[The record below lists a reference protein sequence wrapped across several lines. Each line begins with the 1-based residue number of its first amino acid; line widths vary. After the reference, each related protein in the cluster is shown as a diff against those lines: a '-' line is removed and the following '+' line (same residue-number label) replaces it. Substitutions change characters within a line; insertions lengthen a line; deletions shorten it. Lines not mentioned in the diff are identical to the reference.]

1 MTPAGLG
8 SCRAVPLPE
17 DFMTRSDGCTRPL
30 AVTLMLACH
39 LAGCAAISP
48 PVTRG
53 EIAGF
58 TAQLSEELAA
68 TPGPPDG
75 VLTADGA
82 VYRAVMYNHAV
93 RAKEREV
100 ILAEAR
106 AYAQS
111 GAMLPGIVVNS
122 DYYKRDRPLLSRSDR
137 SDLYATSTD
146 TRTIAREIGLSWNIL
161 DFGLSFVRT
170 RQGLDEALRQAEE
183 ARRVTSRLIEETR
196 SIYWRAVAFETIAP
210 AMARLDKEVEAAM
223 EMSRM
228 AAGNPALDPMEPITY
243 QRELL
248 NLQRELNELLSSLA
262 GATDQLKHS
271 IGSPGL
277 QQLQLETGKVMPA
290 GPRLAKHADEDVQM
304 ALLQRSEIRQQM
316 YDLRITADE
325 AKATVLRA
333 VPGATFSRSFAA
345 DSNSF
350 LFHSHWVSWGAQLA
364 GNLIN
369 IVRLPS
375 DLAAVDAQQAVN
387 RQNALSVAATV
398 VMQVHV
404 ARARLWIQDRAY
416 RDARRFADIQRSLMQ
431 QVRASVAAGKTG
443 PHAIAREKLAT
454 LLAEAR
460 AIIAYADV
468 EAARAAYATARGDPV
483 EFAGWLPRHQEQG

>member
-1 MTPAGLG
+1 MTSSA
-8 SCRAVPLPE
+8 
-17 DFMTRSDGCTRPL
+17 RSPIPI

-48 PVTRG
+48 PVTGG

-58 TAQLSEELAA
+58 TAQLVEDLAA
-68 TPGPPDG
+68 TPDPPDG

-82 VYRAVMYNHAV
+82 VHRAVVYNHAV
-93 RAKEREV
+93 RAKQLEV
-100 ILAEAR
+100 TLAEHRVR
-106 AYAQS
+106 AES
-111 GAMLPGIVVNS
+111 GAMLPGLVASS
-122 DYYKRDRPLLSRSDR
+122 DYYRRDRPLLTHSSR

-146 TRTIAREIGLSWNIL
+146 SRMIARDIELSWNIL
-161 DFGLSFVRT
+161 DFGLSFIRT
-170 RQGLDEALRQAEE
+170 RQGLDESYRQSEE

-210 AMARLDKEVEAAM
+210 AMAKLDKEVGAAM
-223 EMSRM
+223 ELSRM
-228 AAGNPALDPMEPITY
+228 AARNPAIDPMEPITY

-248 NLQRELNELLSSLA
+248 NLQRELNELLTSLA

-277 QQLQLETGKVMPA
+277 QRLRLETGAAIRAEPRPA
-290 GPRLAKHADEDVQM
+290 SRAEDDVRI
-304 ALLQRSEIRQQM
+304 ALLQRAEIRQQM

-325 AKATVLRA
+325 ATATVLRA
-333 VPGATFSRSFAA
+333 LPGATFSQSFAA

-375 DLAAVDAQQAVN
+375 NLAAIDAQQAVN
-387 RQNALSVAATV
+387 RQTALSVAAAV

-404 ARARLWIQDRAY
+404 ARARLWIQGRAY
-416 RDARRFADIQRSLMQ
+416 RDARRFADSQRSLMQ

-443 PHAIAREKLAT
+443 THAIAREKLAT
-454 LLAEAR
+454 LLADAR

-468 EAARAAYATARGDPV
+468 EAARAAYATARGDPAEV
-483 EFAGWLPRHQEQG
+483 AGWQPSLQEQG